1 MHWSILAAC
10 WPLSMPAQGRH
21 PSASSK
27 HNEKHLQ
34 LLPITP
40 GWDHWFK
47 RTQISPFL
55 FYNTPL
61 LNGHSHWLGFVKI
74 SLLFLEL
81 FLSSRVKCSTCSPW
95 PLSIPGISV
104 WWSWLFPRS
113 PQTRASS
120 GNRSYWSES
129 PVSLFF
135 CLYVGFFPLLGPLAW
150 DQELKLEASK

>member
-61 LNGHSHWLGFVKI
+61 LNGHSHWLGFVKFLFC
-74 SLLFLEL
+74 SLNYFCLPGSSVPPVHLGPCL
-81 FLSSRVKCSTCSPW
+81 SLGFLSGGLDSSHVVLKPGLHPSTTKGSICVKNPHVEW
-95 PLSIPGISV
+95 FLK
-104 WWSWLFPRS
+104 
-113 PQTRASS
+113 
-120 GNRSYWSES
+120 SYQ
-129 PVSLFF
+129 
-135 CLYVGFFPLLGPLAW
+135 C
-150 DQELKLEASK
+150 DT